1 MHQNDIIHR
10 DIKPQNILFSSNN
23 EVKISDFGVSQLN
36 SQLRVNQITGTDFFL
51 APESFQKEKT
61 QLVNGK
67 ALDIWALGVTIY
79 SYYHMK
85 VPFIEES
92 LEDLVEAIT
101 GKE

>member
-10 DIKPQNILFSSNN
+10 DIKPQNILFSSTD

-61 QLVNGK
+61 LVVSGK
-67 ALDIWALGVTIY
+67 ALDVWAFGVTVY
-79 SYYHMK
+79 SYYFMK
-85 VPFIEES
+85 VPFFKDTLEE
-92 LEDLVEAIT
+92 LAEAIT
-101 GKE
+101 SE